1 MVIILV
7 NHIMGGLSEETAIPK
22 ALLLVPDEVQRTYI
36 LQRVGTDAKQ
46 VLWPE
51 SLCPPKFHA
60 KILTPTPNYVF
71 LGGALGR

>member
-1 MVIILV
+1 MATILV
-7 NHIMGGLSEETAIPK
+7 NHIMGSLSEETSIPK
-22 ALLLVPDEVQRTYI
+22 ALLRVPDEVQRTYI

-51 SLCPPKFHA
+51 SLCPPKFPA
-60 KILTPTPNYVF
+60 KILTPTPKFVF